1 MSLYGTMRTGVSG
14 MNAQANRLSTVGD
27 NIANAST
34 AGYKKASTQFSSLI
48 LPSSEGAYNSGG
60 VTTNVRYSISSQGT
74 FTYTTSSTD
83 LAINGRGFFI
93 VQGSD
98 GIEYLTRAGNFTGM
112 SDGSLQNAAG
122 FTLMGYQYSSTEDP
136 TIVVNGF
143 DGLTEINLSSGT
155 LNAAASQA
163 GILDVNLPSKEPV
176 GYVKTTS
183 LVAYDSQGNTRLLDF
198 KYTKMADNN
207 WTVDVSYEGTSVM
220 RRTIDPVVART
231 TNVTVTG
238 NLEQGTT
245 PLPKSGVV
253 FDSNGT
259 ARTLRYEYT
268 ANGPTD
274 WDVEVLEGST
284 SLGSIPLTFN
294 ALGEAN
300 DPSTLTTTGPLAGIE
315 ISFSGLKSSTDAE
328 DVITSTVNGRSVATT
343 AATVSGNLDA
353 TAATGT
359 VVQTT
364 GVAYDSTGAARTLRY
379 DYLKTPTGWTMN
391 VFEGMTSTI
400 PLATSALTFDP
411 VTGALTSSGSEVT
424 TGGTLPDI
432 VIDLDLTSRNGTS
445 AVAATTEDGFA
456 ALPLVSFDANGQ
468 LISPASLRTEAVVVG
483 GAVFNGLT
491 IDISGSTQLS
501 SDFKVGNGKIDGN
514 AASDVVGHEISE
526 DGIVYLK
533 YSNGKLEPKYRI
545 AMADVQSPDQLK
557 PLAGN
562 VYSQSN
568 DSGVIVMG
576 YAANGSYGTILSGA
590 LEDSN
595 VDIAEELTSM
605 IESQR
610 NYTANSKVFQTGS
623 ELMEV
628 LVNLKR

>member
-48 LPSSEGAYNSGG
+48 LPSSEGSYNSGG

-112 SDGSLQNAAG
+112 SDGTLQNAAG
-122 FTLMGYQYSSTEDP
+122 FTLMGYQYSSTDDP

-143 DGLTEINLSSGT
+143 DGLTEINLSSGS
-155 LNAAASQA
+155 LNATASQT
-163 GILDVNLPSKEPV
+163 GILDVNLPSKEAI
-176 GYVKTTS
+176 GYQKTTS

-198 KYTKMADNN
+198 LYTKAADNT
-207 WTVDVSYEGTSVM
+207 WTVDVKYEGTSILSQPF
-220 RRTIDPVVART
+220 TPTA
-231 TNVTVTG
+231 NVTATG
-238 NLEQGTT
+238 NLDSAAADGTT
-245 PLPKSGVV
+245 FQTTEIVYDTAG
-253 FDSNGT
+253 N
-259 ARTLRYEYT
+259 ARTLRYEYAKT
-268 ANGPTD
+268 AGA
-274 WDVEVLEGST
+274 W
-284 SLGSIPLTFN
+284 
-294 ALGEAN
+294 
-300 DPSTLTTTGPLAGIE
+300 
-315 ISFSGLKSSTDAE
+315 
-328 DVITSTVNGRSVATT
+328 SV
-343 AATVSGNLDA
+343 
-353 TAATGT
+353 
-359 VVQTT
+359 
-364 GVAYDSTGAARTLRY
+364 
-379 DYLKTPTGWTMN
+379 N
-391 VFEGMTSTI
+391 VFDGMTSATPLNVAPFAI
-400 PLATSALTFDP
+400 P
-411 VTGALTSSGSEVT
+411 
-424 TGGTLPDI
+424 GGTLNTPATAPLGALAI
-432 VIDLDLTSRNGTS
+432 NFSGVTSVAGTTTVS
-445 AVAATTEDGFA
+445 APSDGVGNV
-456 ALPLVSFDANGQ
+456 PTIEFDVNGQ
-468 LISPASLRTEAVVVG
+468 IVGPASVTTQAMVLG

-514 AASDVVGHEISE
+514 AASDVVGHEISQ

>member
-112 SDGSLQNAAG
+112 SDGTLQNAAG
-122 FTLMGYQYSSTEDP
+122 FTLMGYQYSTTEDP

-143 DGLTEINLSSGT
+143 DGLTEINLSSASLDAT
-155 LNAAASQA
+155 ASQK
-163 GILDVNLPSKEPV
+163 GVLDVNLPANAMAGFS
-176 GYVKTTS
+176 TSTS
-183 LVAYDSQGNTRLLDF
+183 LVAYDSQGNTRLLDYV
-198 KYTKMADNN
+198 YTKLADNS
-207 WTVDVSYEGTSVM
+207 WQLDVLYKGASIMSEYHEPTSKVDVG
-220 RRTIDPVVART
+220 
-231 TNVTVTG
+231 
-238 NLEQGTT
+238 
-245 PLPKSGVV
+245 
-253 FDSNGT
+253 
-259 ARTLRYEYT
+259 
-268 ANGPTD
+268 
-274 WDVEVLEGST
+274 
-284 SLGSIPLTFN
+284 
-294 ALGEAN
+294 
-300 DPSTLTTTGPLAGIE
+300 
-315 ISFSGLKSSTDAE
+315 
-328 DVITSTVNGRSVATT
+328 
-343 AATVSGNLDA
+343 GNLDA
-353 TAATGT
+353 TAAVGDVVTESYDVVDNTGT
-359 VVQTT
+359 AQTFDASYTRTAT
-364 GVAYDSTGAARTLRY
+364 GWDIEFSSGGTVFATRSVDDSEFDAAGNYVGQAVEVIDPIDTGTWSTGTITITFS
-379 DYLKTPTGWTMN
+379 DLKLKAGATTVVPVANGMPTTTVGAPIT
-391 VFEGMTSTI
+391 
-400 PLATSALTFDP
+400 LTFDSNGKLVSP
-411 VTGALTSSGSEVT
+411 QTVVT
-424 TGGTLPDI
+424 TGQ
-432 VIDLDLTSRNGTS
+432 
-445 AVAATTEDGFA
+445 A
-456 ALPLVSFDANGQ
+456 
-468 LISPASLRTEAVVVG
+468 IS
-483 GAVFNGLT
+483 GAGLEPLT
-491 IDISGSTQLS
+491 INIGGSTQLA

-514 AASDVVGHEISE
+514 SVSDVVGHEISE

-562 VYSQSN
+562 VYTQSN

-576 YAANGSYGTILSGA
+576 YAGNGSYGTILSGA

>member
-112 SDGSLQNAAG
+112 SDGTLQNAAG

-143 DGLTEINLSSGT
+143 DGLTEINLSSGS
-155 LNAAASQA
+155 LNATASQT
-163 GILDVNLPSKEPV
+163 GILDVNLPSKETV
-176 GYVKTTS
+176 GYQKTTS

-198 KYTKMADNN
+198 NYTKMADNT
-207 WTVDVSYEGTSVM
+207 WTVDVTYNGTSVLSQ
-220 RRTIDPVVART
+220 TATVTPT
-231 TNVTVTG
+231 TAATATG
-238 NLEQGTT
+238 NLDASAAVGTEFVT
-245 PLPKSGVV
+245 TEIAY
-253 FDSNGT
+253 DSAG
-259 ARTLRYEYT
+259 AAHTLRYEYVKT
-268 ANGPTD
+268 ATG
-274 WDVEVLEGST
+274 WDLEVFQGATGTT
-284 SLGSIPLTFN
+284 SLGT
-294 ALGEAN
+294 
-300 DPSTLTTTGPLAGIE
+300 
-315 ISFSGLKSSTDAE
+315 SS
-328 DVITSTVNGRSVATT
+328 
-343 AATVSGNLDA
+343 
-353 TAATGT
+353 
-359 VVQTT
+359 
-364 GVAYDSTGAARTLRY
+364 
-379 DYLKTPTGWTMN
+379 
-391 VFEGMTSTI
+391 
-400 PLATSALTFDP
+400 LTFDGA
-411 VTGALTSSGSEVT
+411 GALLTGSPLTT
-424 TGGTLPDI
+424 TGGTLGAI
-432 VIDLDLTSRNGTS
+432 AINLTGVTSVAGSSSIDAVSNGQGALQTINFNADGQIIS
-445 AVAATTEDGFA
+445 PLSLTTEGMSIA
-456 ALPLVSFDANGQ
+456 
-468 LISPASLRTEAVVVG
+468 
-483 GAVFNGLT
+483 GAEFNSLT
-491 IDISGSTQLS
+491 INIGGSTQLS